1 MTMIVTTTVGMNAQ
15 LKLKVPGVNS
25 LTACPVGAMTP
36 AVLGPMPLLT
46 VPAVGTSGNGVT
58 QVSVDPTGTVS
69 GVTGNTLVVSVDVPL
84 TTWSGRPIGVV
95 VAT

>member
-1 MTMIVTTTVGMNAQ
+1 MIVTTMVGMNAQ
-15 LKLKVPGVNS
+15 LKVKVPRLDS

-46 VPAVGTSGNGVT
+46 VPAVGTRGNGLM
-58 QVSVDPTGTVS
+58 QVRVDPTGTVS
-69 GVTGNTLVVSVDVPL
+69 GVTGNTVVVSVDVPL
-84 TTWSGRPIGVV
+84 TTWSGTPIGVV